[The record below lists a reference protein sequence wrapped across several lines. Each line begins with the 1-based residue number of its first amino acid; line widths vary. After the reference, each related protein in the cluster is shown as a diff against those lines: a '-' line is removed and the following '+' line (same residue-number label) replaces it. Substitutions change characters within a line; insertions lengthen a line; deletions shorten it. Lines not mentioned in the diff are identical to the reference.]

1 MTTSCDLWA
10 GVIATVAV
18 SKYTYI
24 YNIGPCTISIYIYI
38 CTWATVKYKYDFH
51 IRCIFPFPR
60 LVVYSLIWFGCDIYR
75 SLEPTVQWII
85 YFNAETDFICTSS
98 PEPVNRPF
106 SFFFYFFYFYFPLFI
121 SRSRIIRLY
130 NDIHIH
136 NFSTFS
142 LGVLAEYSLYSAE
155 EYYIGTLEY
164 NI

>member
-1 MTTSCDLWA
+1 VHTYQHFFAKDLYNLFTQIK
-10 GVIATVAV
+10 V
-18 SKYTYI
+18 YEYI
-24 YNIGPCTISIYIYI
+24 YGIFTPQHIAIQATFFGWLLRVICEQVLSPRLRLVNTHIYIGPCTISIYI

-106 SFFFYFFYFYFPLFI
+106 SFLFFFFLFLLPL
-121 SRSRIIRLY
+121 
-130 NDIHIH
+130 IH
-136 NFSTFS
+136 F
-142 LGVLAEYSLYSAE
+142 AQ
-155 EYYIGTLEY
+155 
-164 NI
+164 